1 MKRVWSLLSIADLV
15 AIRAYFAEHSSQA
28 AASAANRILGP
39 VNHLANYPSL
49 GMPTHRMDVRKL
61 MVKNSPYIIP
71 YRIVDGEIE
80 ILEVFDSRQYA
91 PRTDLDNGDSD

>member
-15 AIRAYFAEHSSQA
+15 AIRAYIAEHSSQA
-28 AASAANRILGP
+28 AASVANGILGS
-39 VNHLANYPSL
+39 VNHLANYPNL
-49 GMPTHRMDVRKL
+49 GMPAHRMDVRKL
-61 MVKNSPYIIP
+61 MVKNSPHIIP

-91 PRTDLDNGDSD
+91 PRTDLDNGDGD